1 MTTTAFQ
8 SAIEDFSHAKVFE
21 HLRAVFVKS
30 QFVIELN
37 RFVLNVVFFFKT
49 IHKHLKN
56 EKKKQNNKKV
66 FQVSMESVLLNKF
79 VIVRWIAYISLKF
92 MYNCSDRLDLHILT
106 VVDLW
111 MVEWHCCQK

>member
-56 EKKKQNNKKV
+56 EKKNNKKTK
-66 FQVSMESVLLNKF
+66 KF
-79 VIVRWIAYISLKF
+79 FKSLWNLF
-92 MYNCSDRLDLHILT
+92 C
-106 VVDLW
+106 
-111 MVEWHCCQK
+111 

>member
-21 HLRAVFVKS
+21 HLRAAFVKS
-30 QFVIELN
+30 QFVIEPN

-56 EKKKQNNKKV
+56 EKKKKQKNKKV
-66 FQVSMESVLLNKF
+66 FQGSMESVLLNKF
-79 VIVRWIAYISLKF
+79 VIVRWIAYISLEF

-106 VVDLW
+106 VVDL
-111 MVEWHCCQK
+111 

>member
-8 SAIEDFSHAKVFE
+8 SAIEDFSHARVFE
-21 HLRAVFVKS
+21 HFRAVSVKS
-30 QFVIELN
+30 QFVIEPN
-37 RFVLNVVFFFKT
+37 RFVLNVFFFKT

-56 EKKKQNNKKV
+56 EKKKQQKNKKV

-79 VIVRWIAYISLKF
+79 VIVRWIAYISLEF

-106 VVDLW
+106 EVDL
-111 MVEWHCCQK
+111 